1 MPGRRRRSTPGSLS
15 ALWRLQQQAA
25 RLSVSWVEMTLGAS
39 QVIAT
44 RTAMLGA
51 AMAQPAKLAD
61 PEFGLMVAEK
71 AAAMGEAAEK
81 LSRQAVRRSGRRS
94 APPDATRM
102 VADSVGAVAAALSPF
117 HRRVRANVRRLKR
130 KPG

>member
-1 MPGRRRRSTPGSLS
+1 MTG
-15 ALWRLQQQAA
+15 LWRLQQQAA
-25 RLSVSWVEMTLGAS
+25 RLGVSWVEMSLGAA

-71 AAAMGEAAEK
+71 AAAVGEAAER
-81 LSRQAVRRSGRRS
+81 LSRHAVRRAGRRS
-94 APPDATRM
+94 GAPDAARV
-102 VADSVGAVAAALSPF
+102 VADGVGAAAAALSPF
-117 HRRVRANVRRLKR
+117 HRRVRANVRRLRR

>member
-1 MPGRRRRSTPGSLS
+1 MARRRGRSGARDS
-15 ALWRLQQQAA
+15 AAMWALQQRAA
-25 RLSVSWVEMTLGAS
+25 RLGVNWVEMSLGAT

-44 RTAMLGA
+44 RTAMIGV

-71 AAAMGEAAEK
+71 TAALGEAAER
-81 LSRQAVRRSGRRS
+81 LSRHAMRRAGRRPS
-94 APPDATRM
+94 PPDATRL
-102 VADSVGAVAAALSPF
+102 VADSVEVATALLSPF

-130 KPG
+130 EPG

>member
-1 MPGRRRRSTPGSLS
+1 
-15 ALWRLQQQAA
+15 
-25 RLSVSWVEMTLGAS
+25 
-39 QVIAT
+39 
-44 RTAMLGA
+44 MLGV

-71 AAAMGEAAEK
+71 AAAMGEAAER
-81 LSRQAVRRSGRRS
+81 LSRHAVRRAGRRRR
-94 APPDATRM
+94 AAGCDATWRPT
-102 VADSVGAVAAALSPF
+102 ACGAAAALLSPF